1 MLGILLA
8 LFSAF
13 FWATNDIFNKKSLLR
28 GYNENFV
35 LWIRFPVG
43 AVLLL
48 PTGIYFWDMNL
59 TILWTTLV
67 WLPSEVVASIL
78 FIKGIKH
85 APLSLGM
92 PFFAFMPLFSA
103 LFGFLLLGERISTS
117 GLLGILLILG
127 GSFVI
132 TGGSLLSFLRMNR
145 GSLYML
151 GSALLFGFNVVIGKL
166 AITHSNPYFFAWY
179 YCLIMSLGLVP
190 FVGLKEVFSLK
201 NYRNPLNIPMG
212 ILFSLGM
219 VTYTAALTFTYTS
232 YVASVERL
240 AIILDVIYGKL
251 FFGEE
256 IRRSFW
262 GALLMVSGAVLLSV

>member
-1 MLGILLA
+1 
-8 LFSAF
+8 
-13 FWATNDIFNKKSLLR
+13 WATNDIFNKKSLLR

-48 PTGIYFWDMNL
+48 PAGIYFWDMNL
-59 TILWTTLV
+59 TVLWTTLI

-103 LFGFLLLGERISTS
+103 LFGFLLLEERISTS
-117 GLLGILLILG
+117 GLLGILFILG

-132 TGGSLLSFLRMNR
+132 TGGSLLSFLRVNR

-179 YCLIMSLGLVP
+179 YCLVMSFGLVP
-190 FVGLKEVFSLK
+190 FMGLKEVFSLK

-251 FFGEE
+251 FFGEA

-262 GALLMVSGAVLLSV
+262 GALLMVLGAVLLSF

>member
-1 MLGILLA
+1 MTGILLA
-8 LFSAF
+8 LLSAF
-13 FWATNDIFNKKSLLR
+13 FWATNDIFNKKSILR

-43 AVLLL
+43 TFLLFPL
-48 PTGIYFWDMNL
+48 GIYFWDMNF
-59 TILWTTLV
+59 TVLWTTFI
-67 WLPSEVVASIL
+67 WLPSEVVASVL

-85 APLSLGM
+85 APLSVGM

-103 LFGFLLLGERISTS
+103 LFGFLFLGERISAL
-117 GLLGILLILG
+117 GFLGILLILS
-127 GSFVI
+127 GSFII
-132 TGGSLLSFLRMNR
+132 TGGSVLSFLRLNR

-151 GSALLFGFNVVIGKL
+151 GSALLFGFNIVIGKF
-166 AITHSNPYFFAWY
+166 AIIHSNPYFFAWY

-190 FVGLKEVFSLK
+190 FTGFREVLSLK
-201 NYRNPLNIPMG
+201 NYRNSLNIPMG
-212 ILFSLGM
+212 VFFSLGM

-232 YVASVERL
+232 YVASIERL

-256 IRRSFW
+256 IKRSFW
-262 GALLMVSGAVLLSV
+262 GALLMVLGAMLLSF